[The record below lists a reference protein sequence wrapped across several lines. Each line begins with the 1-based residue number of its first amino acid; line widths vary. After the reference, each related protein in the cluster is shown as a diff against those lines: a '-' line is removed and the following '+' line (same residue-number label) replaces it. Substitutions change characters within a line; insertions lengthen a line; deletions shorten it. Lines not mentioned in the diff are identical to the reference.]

1 MGPGRT
7 AEDNHLKV
15 RVQTKVRG
23 RLDVSSIKY
32 PQRMSTWKK
41 TVLCLRENRLSIT
54 EREVAA
60 WTKNKLVPGDRLVVF
75 LKTPCDAYKA
85 LLRPRVERTPPKPP
99 VPQRCIRKV
108 KMESIEGTPTTVL
121 GDDQFPSS
129 SSDEDSRSSTSS
141 VMSNPKTMPKHDN
154 DAKTMPKHDNDTK
167 SGDHTPDVDHGVVNV
182 ATQETKS
189 ETVTESSEQSIHDLH
204 VKTVP

>member
-7 AEDNHLKV
+7 AEDNNLNV

-32 PQRMSTWKK
+32 PPWMSTWKK
-41 TVLCLRENRLSIT
+41 TVFCLRENRRSIT
-54 EREVAA
+54 G
-60 WTKNKLVPGDRLVVF
+60 P
-75 LKTPCDAYKA
+75 
-85 LLRPRVERTPPKPP
+85 
-99 VPQRCIRKV
+99 
-108 KMESIEGTPTTVL
+108 
-121 GDDQFPSS
+121 
-129 SSDEDSRSSTSS
+129 SS

-167 SGDHTPDVDHGVVNV
+167 PGDHTPDVDHGVVNV

>member
-1 MGPGRT
+1 
-7 AEDNHLKV
+7 
-15 RVQTKVRG
+15 
-23 RLDVSSIKY
+23 
-32 PQRMSTWKK
+32 
-41 TVLCLRENRLSIT
+41 
-54 EREVAA
+54 
-60 WTKNKLVPGDRLVVF
+60 
-75 LKTPCDAYKA
+75 
-85 LLRPRVERTPPKPP
+85 
-99 VPQRCIRKV
+99 
-108 KMESIEGTPTTVL
+108 MESIEGTPTTVL